1 MRHLKATIDYR
12 TLVAPFSGVDSL
24 TGFVSTS
31 THEDLRNNEKKYLGV
46 ADLFFTNPIEVE
58 GDYRQQKKK
67 NKAILIDWYGKLNDA
82 FVQNHDFS
90 LSEIIYDDFG
100 QDSIYVVKV
109 LPSRKTKKMLP
120 KGSYKIPLGKMFVHA
135 EDFAILRYEYGIYAN
150 PKKKTEVQKAV
161 NYNYRIEADY
171 IKIED
176 KYYLNYLKKEGLDM
190 ANYMASADPAVLS
203 GQQNTI
209 GTLVSNTLGTFDLL
223 VSFEFYASSFETDSR
238 QANDTFYSFP
248 KGIGFYEDVLN
259 IKVDGEF
266 WESYTYPPESERAR
280 ALRLDLEK
288 RIEKKTSQN

>member
-1 MRHLKATIDYR
+1 
-12 TLVAPFSGVDSL
+12 
-24 TGFVSTS
+24 
-31 THEDLRNNEKKYLGV
+31 
-46 ADLFFTNPIEVE
+46 
-58 GDYRQQKKK
+58 
-67 NKAILIDWYGKLNDA
+67 
-82 FVQNHDFS
+82 
-90 LSEIIYDDFG
+90 
-100 QDSIYVVKV
+100 
-109 LPSRKTKKMLP
+109 
-120 KGSYKIPLGKMFVHA
+120 
-135 EDFAILRYEYGIYAN
+135 
-150 PKKKTEVQKAV
+150 
-161 NYNYRIEADY
+161 
-171 IKIED
+171 
-176 KYYLNYLKKEGLDM
+176 M

-288 RIEKKTSQN
+288 RIEKNIQN